1 VFGEGAG
8 MLECAEDVGSGG
20 RAEADEVD
28 VRNAGVVVGEGSPG
42 CESE

>member
-1 VFGEGAG
+1 

-28 VRNAGVVVGEGSPG
+28 VRNVVIREGSPG